1 MLPSLFK
8 SDEVQESIDDYKKKS
23 QYITNESTKQIV
35 NKLIEE
41 LQQEI
46 KTLDQAHRIRSAG
59 ELKPSLFSP
68 NREKIH
74 TIRQKIIQI
83 YKENNIIRY

>member
-1 MLPSLFK
+1 MLPNLSNSEEVLK
-8 SDEVQESIDDYKKKS
+8 SINDYKEKS
-23 QYITNESTKQIV
+23 QYLSNDSLKKTV

-41 LQQEI
+41 LQEEL

-74 TIRQKIIQI
+74 NIRRKIIQI